1 MMYKKNGVAMKG
13 TMNGWESKLWCTTK
27 IALPWKAL
35 WMHEKIIWCTAKMRF
50 SWKALWMV
58 EKISY
63 DVQQRWCCYERHYKW
78 VGK

>member
-35 WMHEKIIWCTAKMRF
+35 WMHEKII
-50 SWKALWMV
+50 
-58 EKISY
+58 Y
-63 DVQQRWCCYERHYKW
+63 DVQQRWGFHERHYEWLRK
-78 VGK
+78 